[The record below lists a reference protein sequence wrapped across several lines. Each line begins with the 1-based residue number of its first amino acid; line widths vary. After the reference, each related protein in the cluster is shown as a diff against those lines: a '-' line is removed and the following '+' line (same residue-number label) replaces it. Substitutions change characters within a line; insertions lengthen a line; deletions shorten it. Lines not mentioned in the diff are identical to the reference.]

1 VRTGKGKK
9 KTGIGWPSMPRPEDD
24 LVVSL
29 PAGPNWKFFGT
40 LLQCRTMQGVV
51 KVYDP
56 NTGSG
61 VVVLDHD
68 RSEVYLR
75 AGSLAGSVFRLLRQ
89 GQRIIFDL
97 EESDGLRFVHSVR
110 MGSDGR

>member
-1 VRTGKGKK
+1 
-9 KTGIGWPSMPRPEDD
+9 
-24 LVVSL
+24 
-29 PAGPNWKFFGT
+29 
-40 LLQCRTMQGVV
+40 MQGVV
-51 KVYDP
+51 KIYDP
-56 NTGSG
+56 NIGSG